1 MEIVDVLQNTKHF
14 QISIRSLSGNV
25 STWRNLPK
33 KTHILLPLEIVSN
46 AFIRLSYL
54 FPCFLGASPMS
65 IVSLTLPMSTMRA

>member
-1 MEIVDVLQNTKHF
+1 MYQHGEIF
-14 QISIRSLSGNV
+14 
-25 STWRNLPK
+25 PK